1 MGFFDKPEQLGN
13 PGSVDAQRLDQLEAR
28 VRQLEATVALLAQQ
42 GVAPAAPGAVAAAAA
57 DPSAAANELIAQIR
71 RLKAEGNLIEA
82 IKLYRQATNVGL
94 KEAKDAVEA
103 M

>member
-1 MGFFDKPEQLGN
+1 MGFFDKPEQ
-13 PGSVDAQRLDQLEAR
+13 PGDVDTHRLDELEAR
-28 VRQLEATVALLAQQ
+28 VRQLEATVAMLAQQ
-42 GVAPAAPGAVAAAAA
+42 GVAAAAPGAAAPAAA
-57 DPSAAANELIAQIR
+57 DPLGPANALIAQIR
-71 RLKAEGNLIEA
+71 QLKADGNVIEA

>member
-42 GVAPAAPGAVAAAAA
+42 GVAPAAPGAAAAAA

-71 RLKAEGNLIEA
+71 RLKAEGNLIQA

>member
-1 MGFFDKPEQLGN
+1 MGFFDKPEQ
-13 PGSVDAQRLDQLEAR
+13 PGDVDTHRLDELEAR

-42 GVAPAAPGAVAAAAA
+42 GPQGAAAPASAPTAA
-57 DPSAAANELIAQIR
+57 DPLAPANALIAQIR
-71 RLKAEGNLIEA
+71 QLKAEGNLIQA
-82 IKLYRQATNVGL
+82 IKLYREATDVGL

>member
-13 PGSVDAQRLDQLEAR
+13 PGSVDAKRLDQLEAR

-42 GVAPAAPGAVAAAAA
+42 GVAPAAPGAAAAAA

-71 RLKAEGNLIEA
+71 RLKAEGNLIQA

>member
-1 MGFFDKPEQLGN
+1 MGFFDKPEQ
-13 PGSVDAQRLDQLEAR
+13 PGDVDTHRLDELEAR
-28 VRQLEATVALLAQQ
+28 VRQLETTVALLAHQ
-42 GVAPAAPGAVAAAAA
+42 GVGGAAAPGPGQAAA
-57 DPSAAANELIAQIR
+57 DPLGPANALIGQIR
-71 RLKAEGNLIEA
+71 QLKADGNLIQA